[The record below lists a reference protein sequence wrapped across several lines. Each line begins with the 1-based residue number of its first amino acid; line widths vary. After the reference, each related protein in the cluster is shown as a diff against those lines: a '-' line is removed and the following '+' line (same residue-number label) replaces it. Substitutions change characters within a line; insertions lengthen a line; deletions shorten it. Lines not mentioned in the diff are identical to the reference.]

1 MFTLSTALTI
11 ALGLGFSTAEVSAH
25 RGCGG
30 HEVAKRNPGGPVI
43 NSLAELHALSKR
55 QSTST
60 MDEASVA
67 QISDPNQECTGYSYQ
82 PVLDVKSQFPTIWE
96 TAALVNGD
104 SEASA
109 LFAKINQTVNE
120 KFPNAT
126 PKGTKA
132 GDWSASASYN
142 ATDPDCWWTYK
153 QCTTPAESLNIAADH
168 TTVPEPETW
177 GLSFDD
183 GPNCSHNAF
192 YDYLQNHGQKATM
205 FYIGSNVL
213 NWPLQAQRGHVDG
226 HELCIHTW
234 SHQYM
239 TGMTNEE
246 AFAELYYTQK
256 AIKTVTGLTPTCW
269 RPPFGDVDN
278 RIRVIASA
286 LNLTNYVWSDD
297 SEDWRANAPGST
309 VTIDDVTQNYQNV
322 IAGVANGTYAT
333 HGPIVLTHEINNGTM
348 QEFVSQYDSIKAAF
362 KYVVPLAS
370 AFNITQP
377 YQETNVTYPDFMTY
391 TNQSSSSDSSSS
403 SNTSATGVSRV
414 SGGSG
419 SAAASASASG
429 ASGSATSDNKKS
441 AASFSF
447 GYSGVLASV
456 ALFLAGGAMLA

>member
-1 MFTLSTALTI
+1 MFTLSTAITI
-11 ALGLGFSTAEVSAH
+11 ALGLGLSSTEVSAH

-43 NSLAELHALSKR
+43 NSLAELRGLSKR
-55 QSTST
+55 QTTST
-60 MDEASVA
+60 MDEASEA
-67 QISDPNQECTGYSYQ
+67 AISDPNQECTAYSYQ
-82 PVLDVKSQFPTIWE
+82 PVVDVKSQFPTIWE
-96 TAALVNGD
+96 TASLVDGD
-104 SEASA
+104 TEASA
-109 LFAKINQTVNE
+109 LFATINQTLNA

-153 QCTTPAESLNIAADH
+153 QCTTPAASLNIAADK

-177 GLSFDD
+177 GLAFDD

-192 YDYLQNHGQKATM
+192 YDYLQNNGQKATM

-213 NWPLQAQRGHVDG
+213 DWPLQAQRGHVDG

-239 TGMTNEE
+239 TGMSNEE

-278 RIRVIASA
+278 RIRVIASG

-297 SEDWRANAPGST
+297 SEDWRAFAAGST
-309 VTIDDVTQNYQNV
+309 VTEDDVTKNYQNV

-362 KYVVPLAS
+362 KYIVPLAS

-377 YQETNVTYPDFMTY
+377 YAETNETYPDFMTY
-391 TNQSSSSDSSSS
+391 TNQSTSSSS
-403 SNTSATGVSRV
+403 SSSSTTSA
-414 SGGSG
+414 SG
-419 SAAASASASG
+419 SNASGSSGSTTAASASK
-429 ASGSATSDNKKS
+429 ASGSTASDSKNS
-441 AASFSF
+441 AASVSF
-447 GYSGVLASV
+447 GYSGVFASV
-456 ALFLAGGAMLA
+456 ALFIAGGAMLA